1 MEIKLAKQSIIT
13 PLIGLVVGW
22 TLFMFAI
29 YADLFVQPRYDSR
42 GMYIGEAQ
50 VVAVSTYLFLIGIV
64 VFGLLSLRG
73 QQLALHARELAGLEA
88 SLPRA
93 AHRFTNL
100 TVVISLVGGAIY
112 AIGNFL
118 DAFTTFGNQD
128 VNLMIRLFDVYV
140 PIVLATILVIYILLR
155 AFVFRKQNLKGAKK
169 KGLSESEKALG
180 LGYAIP
186 ILFTAVAI
194 IFGLVV
200 YDITRTDLQVWV
212 WVIIQVIVALGILLG
227 TRFAAKAKSVK
238 EAAPRVRQ
246 TLAAGAANL
255 NFVLSIVFGAVVSVM
270 SFTFGAGAIESL
282 RVWPEYE
289 EPAKGEE
296 EYYYQMSWTVAD
308 FEWKWFF
315 ESMLPA
321 LVLLLIAAVGI
332 YLFITERNQV
342 SAITPPKKP
351 ESQAPS
357 KPAPSKPA
365 SSKPA
370 SSKPAS
376 SKPAATVKKATSR
389 KKVASKTAAP
399 RKRK

>member
-1 MEIKLAKQSIIT
+1 MEIKLSKQAILT

-29 YADLFVQPRYDSR
+29 YSDLFVFPVYDSQ
-42 GMYIGEAQ
+42 GMYLGETQ
-50 VVAVSTYLFLIGIV
+50 AVKLSTYLYLVGIV

-73 QQLALHARELAGLEA
+73 QQLSLHARELAGIDA
-88 SLPRA
+88 PLPRA

-100 TVVISLVGGAIY
+100 TVVISLVGGSIY

-118 DAFTTFGNQD
+118 NAFSVFGNENT
-128 VNLMIRLFDVYV
+128 NLLVRLFDVYI

-155 AFVFRKQNLKGAKK
+155 AFVYRKQTVKQAKK
-169 KGLSESEKALG
+169 QVMSESEKALG

-212 WVIIQVIVALGILLG
+212 WVVIQVIIALGILLG
-227 TRFAAKAKSVK
+227 TRFSSKAKSAK
-238 EAAPRVRQ
+238 AAPPRVRQ

-255 NFVLSIVFGAVVSVM
+255 NFVLSIVFGATVSIM
-270 SFTFGAGAIESL
+270 SFTFGAAAIESL
-282 RVWPEYE
+282 RIWPEYI
-289 EPAKGEE
+289 EPAEGEE
-296 EYYYQMSWTVAD
+296 YVFDPGWELAP

-315 ESMLPA
+315 ESMVPA

-342 SAITPPKKP
+342 KT
-351 ESQAPS
+351 S
-357 KPAPSKPA
+357 KPI
-365 SSKPA
+365 
-370 SSKPAS
+370 
-376 SKPAATVKKATSR
+376 
-389 KKVASKTAAP
+389 KKVARKSASTKAPAKKKTATKAKATTKTSAS

>member
-1 MEIKLAKQSIIT
+1 MEIKLAKQAIIT

-29 YADLFVQPRYDSR
+29 YSDLFVFPIYDSQ
-42 GMYIGEAQ
+42 GMYLGETQ
-50 VVAVSTYLFLIGIV
+50 IVQISTYLYLVGIV

-73 QQLALHARELAGLEA
+73 QQIALYARELAGLEA
-88 SLPRA
+88 ALPRA

-100 TVVISLVGGAIY
+100 TVVISLVGGSIY

-118 DAFTTFGNQD
+118 NAFNSFGQEN
-128 VNLMIRLFDVYV
+128 VNLLVRLFDVYV

-155 AFVFRKQNLKGAKK
+155 AFVYRKQTVKQAKK
-169 KGLSESEKALG
+169 QRMSDSERALG

-212 WVIIQVIVALGILLG
+212 WVVIQVIIALGILLG
-227 TRFAAKAKSVK
+227 TRFSSRAKAAKSAP
-238 EAAPRVRQ
+238 PRVRQ

-255 NFVLSIVFGAVVSVM
+255 NFVLSIVFGATVSIM
-270 SFTFGAGAIESL
+270 SFTFGAAAIESL
-282 RVWPEYE
+282 RIWPEYI
-289 EPAKGEE
+289 EPLGGEE
-296 EYYYQMSWTVAD
+296 FVFDPGWEIAP
-308 FEWKWFF
+308 FEWTWFF
-315 ESMLPA
+315 ESMVPA
-321 LVLLLIAAVGI
+321 LLLLLIAAVGI

-342 SAITPPKKP
+342 KTNKPTKKT
-351 ESQAPS
+351 AG
-357 KPAPSKPA
+357 
-365 SSKPA
+365 
-370 SSKPAS
+370 
-376 SKPAATVKKATSR
+376 
-389 KKVASKTAAP
+389 KVASKRDPATKKTATKAKAISKTSAS

>member
-1 MEIKLAKQSIIT
+1 MEIKLSKQAILT

-29 YADLFVQPRYDSR
+29 YSDLFVFPIYDSQ
-42 GMYIGEAQ
+42 GMYLGETQ
-50 VVAVSTYLFLIGIV
+50 AVKLSTYLYLVGIV

-73 QQLALHARELAGLEA
+73 QQLSLHARELAGIDA
-88 SLPRA
+88 PLPRA

-100 TVVISLVGGAIY
+100 TVVISLVGGSIY

-118 DAFTTFGNQD
+118 NAFSVFGNENT
-128 VNLMIRLFDVYV
+128 NLLVRLFDVYI

-155 AFVFRKQNLKGAKK
+155 AFVYRKQTVKQAKK
-169 KGLSESEKALG
+169 QVMSESEKALG

-212 WVIIQVIVALGILLG
+212 WVVIQVIIAIGILLG
-227 TRFAAKAKSVK
+227 TRFSSKAKSAK
-238 EAAPRVRQ
+238 AAPPRVRQ

-255 NFVLSIVFGAVVSVM
+255 NFVLSIVFGATVSIM
-270 SFTFGAGAIESL
+270 SFTFGAAAIESL
-282 RVWPEYE
+282 RIWPEYI
-289 EPAKGEE
+289 EPAEGEE
-296 EYYYQMSWTVAD
+296 YVFDPGWELAP

-315 ESMLPA
+315 ESMVPA

-342 SAITPPKKP
+342 KT
-351 ESQAPS
+351 S
-357 KPAPSKPA
+357 KP
-365 SSKPA
+365 
-370 SSKPAS
+370 
-376 SKPAATVKKATSR
+376 T
-389 KKVASKTAAP
+389 KKVARKSASTKAPAKKKTATKAKATTKTSAS

>member
-1 MEIKLAKQSIIT
+1 MEIKLAKQAIIT

-29 YADLFVQPRYDSR
+29 YSDLYVLPIYDSE
-42 GMYIGEAQ
+42 GMYLGETQ
-50 VVAVSTYLFLIGIV
+50 IVQISTYLYLVGIV
-64 VFGLLSLRG
+64 VFGLLALRG
-73 QQLALHARELAGLEA
+73 QQMSLHARELAGLDA
-88 SLPRA
+88 PLPRA

-100 TVVISLVGGAIY
+100 TVVISLVGGSIY

-118 DAFTTFGNQD
+118 NAFNSFGQEN
-128 VNLMIRLFDVYV
+128 VNLLVRLFDVYV

-155 AFVFRKQNLKGAKK
+155 AFVYRKQTVKQTKK
-169 KGLSESEKALG
+169 QGMSDSEKALG

-212 WVIIQVIVALGILLG
+212 WVVIQVIIALGILLG
-227 TRFAAKAKSVK
+227 TRFSSKAKAAKA
-238 EAAPRVRQ
+238 APPRVRQ

-255 NFVLSIVFGAVVSVM
+255 NFVLSIVFGATVSIM

-282 RVWPEYE
+282 RIWPEYI
-289 EPAKGEE
+289 EPAEGEE
-296 EYYYQMSWTVAD
+296 FVFDPGWEIAP
-308 FEWKWFF
+308 FEWSWFF
-315 ESMLPA
+315 ESMVPA

-332 YLFITERNQV
+332 YLFITERNQTAPF
-342 SAITPPKKP
+342 SPTKKN
-351 ESQAPS
+351 A
-357 KPAPSKPA
+357 SKPA
-365 SSKPA
+365 SKSAASKKAAPN
-370 SSKPAS
+370 SKT
-376 SKPAATVKKATSR
+376 KPKAMAAAT
-389 KKVASKTAAP
+389 